1 MIYMKPII
9 SKNLG
14 RSLFAPS
21 LFTAVLFVSAV
32 LAGLATSAAAAA
44 ATAPDLTATPKAP
57 PASATGA
64 ASLSVPDGRYGLD
77 KTHGYITFSYS
88 HLGFSNPEVG
98 FKVFDVELNLNAADP
113 AASTFEARIDA
124 ASIDSRVDEFNK
136 HLVGA
141 DYFDVE
147 NYPEITFVSGSIRM
161 TSDTTADITG
171 TLTIKDQSHPLT
183 LAAVLNKAGMH
194 PLARVPALGV
204 SARATLSR
212 SQWGLKKY
220 VPMVSDEV
228 ELRIEIEL
236 PQAQATAAP

>member
-1 MIYMKPII
+1 MIHMKPT
-9 SKNLG
+9 
-14 RSLFAPS
+14 RSLFARS
-21 LFTAVLFVSAV
+21 L
-32 LAGLATSAAAAA
+32 LATGLATGLVLVAGFVSSSALAAAPQAA
-44 ATAPDLTATPKAP
+44 PQAEAEAVA
-57 PASATGA
+57 
-64 ASLSVPDGRYGLD
+64 LSVPDGRYGLD

-98 FKVFDVELNLNAADP
+98 FNQFDVDLMLNSADP
-113 AASTFEARIDA
+113 AASTFEVRIDA
-124 ASIDSRVDEFNK
+124 ASIDSRVDEFNN

-147 NYPEITFVSGSIRM
+147 NYPEISFVSRSIRM
-161 TSDTTADITG
+161 TSDNTADITG

-204 SARATLSR
+204 SATATLSR

-236 PQAQATAAP
+236 PQAKVPAAE